1 MLPYKLDHTDTRIAD
16 LDGQTLLRTMID
28 LPDRVQFYRHLQQV
42 MLTVREHNRR
52 AALLF
57 IDLDRFRDVNATFG
71 HQWGDVLL
79 ERVSSRIRDAVRKS
93 DMVAYMGGDEFAVLL
108 LLDVEDEAS
117 VTRVAN
123 RILDVLEPSFVVA
136 EHVIDI
142 GGSIGIAVYMPHDE
156 DAHDLLRRAE
166 VAMCTAKRAGSGYA
180 FYSADQDHY
189 SPERLAL
196 RGELRQAIKNDQL
209 VLHYQPLADIVTGNV
224 TQVEALVRWQHPQHG
239 LLPPDRFIPL
249 AEQTGLIN
257 SLSLWVLNAALRQC
271 RLWQQA
277 RIELCISANLS
288 MGNLYDPHLP
298 DRLAEMLQSLGV
310 GQNFLEVE
318 ITESTIAADPKR
330 AMQILSRLRDMG
342 VRIAVDDFGTG
353 HSSLAYLK
361 RLPVHA
367 IKIDRSF
374 IKDMIVDENDAAIVR
389 STIELGHKL
398 GFTVIA
404 EGVENKETYELL
416 SEFGCDLAQG
426 NYLSWPLPADE
437 LVRWLQESPLPARQ

>member
-1 MLPYKLDHTDTRIAD
+1 
-16 LDGQTLLRTMID
+16 MID
-28 LPDRVQFYRHLQQV
+28 LPDRTQFYRHLQQV
-42 MLTVREHNRR
+42 MLSVRERDR
-52 AALLF
+52 CAALLL

-79 ERVSSRIRDAVRKS
+79 ERVGARLRDVVRKS
-93 DMVAYMGGDEFAVLL
+93 DMVAYLGGDEFAVLL
-108 LLDVEDEAS
+108 LLNVADEAN

-123 RILDVLEPSFVVA
+123 RILDVLEPSFLVA
-136 EHVIDI
+136 EHVIDV
-142 GGSIGIAVYMPHDE
+142 GGSIGIAIYTPRDQ

-180 FYSADQDHY
+180 LYSTDQDHY
-189 SPERLAL
+189 SPERFAL
-196 RGELRQAIKNDQL
+196 RADLRQAIKNDQL
-209 VLHYQPLADIVTGNV
+209 VLHYQPLVNMVTGDV
-224 TQVEALVRWQHPQHG
+224 TQVEALVRWQHPHLG

-257 SLSLWVLNAALRQC
+257 ALSLWVLNAALRQC
-271 RLWQQA
+271 WLWQQT
-277 RIELCISANLS
+277 RTELCISANLS

-298 DRLAEMLQSLGV
+298 DRLTEMLQSWGV
-310 GQNFLEVE
+310 GQNLLEVE

-367 IKIDRSF
+367 IKIDQSF
-374 IKDMIVDENDAAIVR
+374 IKDLIADESDAAIVR
-389 STIELGHKL
+389 STIELGHTL
-398 GFTVIA
+398 GFTVVA

-416 SEFGCDLAQG
+416 SEFGCDFAQG
-426 NYLSWPLPADE
+426 NYFSRPLPADD
-437 LVRWLQESPLPARQ
+437 LIPWLKESPLLIKQ